1 MCWYIF
7 ILFADTYFWHVH
19 LIKIHRL
26 GKVGHLVQGVTL
38 SKILPVIFHIHIF
51 FSVAPVISLSI
62 SPSLFHSLVYFFIFM
77 VSSPFTSISLTLL
90 CSQQIQQN
98 DSLSSFFFFALSLPF
113 SSSSPSFS
121 STSSAVFMSSSFI
134 PLSRPV
140 SFPLTGF
147 SRRLCC
153 SSLTAGSGWS
163 WPAVCAS
170 WQPACACPPCPARYR
185 PLQSEFSSWTSHHW
199 TQGKAA
205 SHQ

>member
-98 DSLSSFFFFALSLPF
+98 DSLSSFFFCPF
-113 SSSSPSFS
+113 S
-121 STSSAVFMSSSFI
+121 TLLV
-134 PLSRPV
+134 L
-140 SFPLTGF
+140 FPLLLVYL
-147 SRRLCC
+147 LCC
-153 SSLTAGSGWS
+153 VHVFFFHPTLSTCFFS
-163 WPAVCAS
+163 PD
-170 WQPACACPPCPARYR
+170 R
-185 PLQSEFSSWTSHHW
+185 LQ
-199 TQGKAA
+199 
-205 SHQ
+205 